1 MLQPTYTEGELRLL
15 EAADLVEHSATY
27 NQCAFF
33 IPFCKT
39 PGCVLGHYAA
49 RHPEDFSIIDGVPY
63 VRGTEFRS
71 ENVYH
76 SVAAYFGITT
86 DEAYELFS
94 VFDCGAVERIGCR
107 MNGLSHD
114 SKSDIYSAEVCNA
127 PAAAVYIRAF
137 VARHFAAR
145 LAASEVWV

>member
-15 EAADLVEHSATY
+15 EAADLVEHSAIY

-49 RHPEDFSIIDGVPY
+49 RHPEDFSIIDDVPY
-63 VRGTEFRS
+63 ARGTQCS
-71 ENVYH
+71 STSVYD
-76 SVAAYFGITT
+76 SVAEYFGLTIK
-86 DEAYELFS
+86 EAIELFGA
-94 VFDCGAVERIGCR
+94 FGCGARERIRHQSLFG
-107 MNGLSHD
+107 SAV
-114 SKSDIYSAEVCNA
+114 SDLIYAETRNT
-127 PAAAVYIRAF
+127 PAAAAYIRAF

-145 LAASEVWV
+145 LAASEVRV